1 MTLSLIGQTIGQYL
15 VVDRVGHGGMST
27 VYRAIDQVLE
37 REVAL
42 KVLGTDFSD
51 PQRRLRAEAITLAR
65 LRHPGIA
72 TVHALF
78 QHDDHWVMV
87 MEFVRGQTL
96 EDLIERTGGLA
107 PERAAGLCIQA
118 LLGLAHAHDA
128 GVVHRDL
135 KPGNL
140 MITTGGEVKILDFGI
155 ARVEGTARLTH
166 AGFMMGTPA
175 YMAPEQ
181 IQGFDID
188 GRADL
193 YAMGVIFF
201 RLVTGELPFL
211 GETAFAIAQ
220 SQVNDPPRAIDAVRP
235 GVAPWVAAV
244 VTRALEKAPTAR
256 FQTATEFREALAK
269 SVAGALRPVSPDGPS
284 QRTEEMAS
292 PVGAELT
299 EGRGERGIPRLRT
312 WSSRGRD
319 VIRTLTTVARRPRTT
334 MWIGVGA
341 AVLAVGVWQR
351 PPHLSPSADHSI
363 SPASMNDDAK
373 LPMAAAPSGRSG
385 ARDATGTASGRRG
398 VGGVTTAAPHTTMAA
413 ATAPPA
419 MFSGVKL
426 LLVNGRSTK
435 ARDVLLTLSTD
446 QILAIPDGGGAPMAA
461 LPIRRVIKA
470 TYVHAAQPAW
480 DSRFPGPTKDIDV
493 PGFLARSRHWL
504 VLQTPD
510 TFAILQLDGDSWPEV
525 LGALTTRGGVKIA
538 RPAAGK

>member
-15 VVDRVGHGGMST
+15 VVDRVGHGGMGT

-42 KVLGTDFSD
+42 KVLSTDFTD
-51 PQRRLRAEAITLAR
+51 PQRRLRAEAVTLAR

-107 PERAAGLCIQA
+107 PERAAALCIQA

-140 MITTGGEVKILDFGI
+140 MITPGGEVKILDFGI

-181 IQGFDID
+181 IQGFDVD

-193 YAMGVIFF
+193 YAIGVIFF

-211 GETAFAIAQ
+211 GETAFAVAQ
-220 SQVNDPPRAIDAVRP
+220 SQVNDPPRAIDSVRP
-235 GVAPWVAAV
+235 GLPAWVPALLA
-244 VTRALEKAPTAR
+244 RALEKTPAAR
-256 FQTATEFREALAK
+256 FQTATEFREALAQ
-269 SVAGALRPVSPDGPS
+269 SVASAPPVSSPRPPE
-284 QRTEEMAS
+284 RTEQMS
-292 PVGAELT
+292 SVRAERLT
-299 EGRGERGIPRLRT
+299 ADRGVQDAARFRP
-312 WSSRGRD
+312 WSIGRGRD
-319 VIRTLTTVARRPRTT
+319 AVRTLSTLARRPRTA
-334 MWIGVGA
+334 MWVGLGA
-341 AVLAVGVWQR
+341 AILSVGVWQR
-351 PPHLSPSADHSI
+351 PPHSSPQSDPAIPTASRSADPRLPLAAVVGARSETR
-363 SPASMNDDAK
+363 DATVT
-373 LPMAAAPSGRSG
+373 STGRSG
-385 ARDATGTASGRRG
+385 GAATELTA
-398 VGGVTTAAPHTTMAA
+398 HTSVAA
-413 ATAPPA
+413 ATTPPA
-419 MFSGVKL
+419 MFTGVKL
-426 LLVNGRSTK
+426 LLVDGRRTT
-435 ARDVLLTLSTD
+435 ARDVLLTFSAD
-446 QILAIPDGGGAPMAA
+446 QILAIPDGGGAPIAT
-461 LPIRRVIKA
+461 LPIRGVTKA
-470 TYVHAAQPAW
+470 TYVHAAEPRW
-480 DSRFPGPTKDIDV
+480 DSRFPAPSKDIDV

-504 VLQTPD
+504 VLQTPE
-510 TFAILQLDGDSWPEV
+510 TFAILQLDGDQSPQV
-525 LGALTTRGGVKIA
+525 LKALTTRSGVRIS
-538 RPAAGK
+538 RPSATK